1 MVVHQ
6 YVETDPT
13 SNYKWGSFSNL
24 PAIVSKECTGIGV
37 TTGLDGG
44 AVCYTCLLLRGKK
57 VNSNLCT
64 FPRSWNDCLQR
75 SPERRGRSTLTSTYI
90 EDASNCSYNNKNK
103 LKDMVKKLLAEAASQ
118 EHYGSLMKNLSDKS
132 QQSHS

>member
-1 MVVHQ
+1 M
-6 YVETDPT
+6 
-13 SNYKWGSFSNL
+13 
-24 PAIVSKECTGIGV
+24 
-37 TTGLDGG
+37 
-44 AVCYTCLLLRGKK
+44 CYTCLLLRGKK

-118 EHYGSLMKNLSDKS
+118 EHYGSLIKNLSDKIPAKS
-132 QQSHS
+132 FIIAVGETVPSPDNFLTKAADLFEINKTFRGSILVGFFWKI